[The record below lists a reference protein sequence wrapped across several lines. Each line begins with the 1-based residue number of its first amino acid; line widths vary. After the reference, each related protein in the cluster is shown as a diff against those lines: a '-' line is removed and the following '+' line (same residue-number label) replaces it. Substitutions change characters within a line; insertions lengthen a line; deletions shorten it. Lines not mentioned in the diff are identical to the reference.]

1 MRRSWLGVGARCL
14 GRQHLNRACR
24 TEESS
29 LGRQMACLLL
39 GSWDLMNKG
48 LEIGTDECV
57 DRDRE
62 GERNLGL

>member
-1 MRRSWLGVGARCL
+1 
-14 GRQHLNRACR
+14 
-24 TEESS
+24 
-29 LGRQMACLLL
+29 MACLLL